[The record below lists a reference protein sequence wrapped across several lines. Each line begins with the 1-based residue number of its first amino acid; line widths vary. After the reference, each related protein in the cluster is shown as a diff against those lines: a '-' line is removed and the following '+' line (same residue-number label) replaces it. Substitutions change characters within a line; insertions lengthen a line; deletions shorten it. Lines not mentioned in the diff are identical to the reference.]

1 MSIENGDFVRIDF
14 TGKIAETD
22 EVFDTTNEEIAQE
35 AEVYIE
41 NKDYIPIPIVVG
53 ANHLLPKLEE
63 ALVGL
68 DVGDSKTVEIASEDA
83 YGPRNPKFIQ
93 LVPLKEFKK
102 QGMTPYPGMRLS
114 TESGEGKILTV
125 NGGRVKVDFNHP
137 LAGKDLVFDIQ
148 VAEIIDDEEEK
159 IKSMIQLHYS
169 SKTLDIDKTEI
180 AIEDGVVDIKL
191 DDLARYDQRSYLD
204 VTMARFKI
212 AKDVWDNIEDI
223 KKVNF
228 VDSFEKNEPEENNDE
243 DTESVESEE

>member
-1 MSIENGDFVRIDF
+1 MIY
-14 TGKIAETD
+14 D
-22 EVFDTTNEEIAQE
+22 E
-35 AEVYIE
+35 
-41 NKDYIPIPIVVG
+41 K
-53 ANHLLPKLEE
+53 
-63 ALVGL
+63 
-68 DVGDSKTVEIASEDA
+68 
-83 YGPRNPKFIQ
+83 
-93 LVPLKEFKK
+93 
-102 QGMTPYPGMRLS
+102 
-114 TESGEGKILTV
+114 
-125 NGGRVKVDFNHP
+125 
-137 LAGKDLVFDIQ
+137 
-148 VAEIIDDEEEK
+148 EK